1 MKPEEV
7 GTKAAEILR
16 TIEQAV
22 VGKHRLLEWVM
33 AGVLSGGHLLFED
46 APGLGK
52 TLIARSFA
60 QALGLEF
67 KRIQFTPDLLPGDV
81 TGSDV
86 FDRKEDRF
94 RFVPGPIFTHVLLAD
109 EINRATPKTQSALL
123 EAMQEF
129 QVSIGGMTRPLAEP
143 FVVFATQNPIEF
155 EGTFP
160 LPEAQIDRFIMRVGV
175 GYPELPDEVEI
186 VRRREQRHT
195 DEVTLPV
202 VSSRADIL
210 EMRGAVET
218 VHIDPDLETYIVSL
232 VRRTRS
238 ESSVRLGASPRGA
251 LALLKLSRALAAV
264 RARDYVLPDDIKEI
278 AVAALAHRLLLE
290 PELWAKAISAED
302 VVRSVLDAVPVPKV
316 ER

>member
-1 MKPEEV
+1 MRPEDV
-7 GTKAAEILR
+7 GIRTAAILQ

-22 VGKHRLLEWVM
+22 VGKHQVLEWVM

-60 QALGLEF
+60 QVLGLDF

-94 RFVPGPIFTHVLLAD
+94 RFIPGPIFTHVLLAD

-129 QVSIGGMTRPLAEP
+129 QVSIGGVTRPLGEP
-143 FVVFATQNPIEF
+143 FVVVATQNPVEF

-160 LPEAQIDRFIMRVGV
+160 LPEAQIDRFIMRISV
-175 GYPELPDEVEI
+175 GYPELTDEVEI
-186 VRRREQRHT
+186 VRRREQRNT
-195 DEVTLPV
+195 DEIVLPA
-202 VSSRADIL
+202 VSSREEIL
-210 EMRGAVET
+210 EMRAAVET
-218 VHIDPDLETYIVSL
+218 VHIDPDLETYIVAL

-238 ESSVRLGASPRGA
+238 ESSVQLGASPRGA
-251 LALLKLSRALAAV
+251 LALLKLSRAVAAV
-264 RARDYVLPDDIKEI
+264 RRRDYVLPDDIKEI

-290 PELWAKAISAED
+290 PELWAKAIRPQD
-302 VVRSVLDAVPVPKV
+302 VVQSVLESVPVPKV
-316 ER
+316 SG

>member
-1 MKPEEV
+1 MKPEDV
-7 GTKAAEILR
+7 GTKATEILR

-67 KRIQFTPDLLPGDV
+67 KRVQFTPDLLPGDV

-129 QVSIGGMTRPLAEP
+129 QVSIGGITRPLAQP

-160 LPEAQIDRFIMRVGV
+160 LPEAQIDRFIMRVSV
-175 GYPELPDEVEI
+175 GYPKLPDEVEI
-186 VRRREQRHT
+186 VRRREQRPT
-195 DEVTLPV
+195 DEITLPAA
-202 VSSRADIL
+202 SSRTEIL
-210 EMRGAVET
+210 EMRAAVET

-264 RARDYVLPDDIKEI
+264 RSRDYVLPDDIKEI
-278 AVAALAHRLLLE
+278 SVAALAHRLLLE

-302 VVRSVLDAVPVPKV
+302 VVRSVLNAVPVPKASQ
-316 ER
+316 

>member
-1 MKPEEV
+1 MKPEDV
-7 GTKAAEILR
+7 GTRAAEILH
-16 TIEQAV
+16 TIERAV
-22 VGKHRLLEWVM
+22 VGKRLLLEWVM

-160 LPEAQIDRFIMRVGV
+160 LPEAQIDRFIMRVAV
-175 GYPELPDEVEI
+175 GYPELADEVEI

-195 DEVTLPV
+195 DEVTLPA
-202 VSSRADIL
+202 VSSRTEIL
-210 EMRGAVET
+210 EMRHAVET

-264 RARDYVLPDDIKEI
+264 RGRDYVLPDDIKEI